1 MRSWTPSGWR
11 PRSRALTLSVVVCAL
26 AFGLLAD
33 APAARA
39 GAAVARSPMESAVST
54 SGGSWVILPMGD
66 PSDKSNTFWELF
78 HAVPGTSRWSLVTP
92 PGVADNGGLVAG
104 ASAGSVVVAVL
115 PSGLLRFSPL
125 ALSTDGG
132 KSWGPLLLPAGLAP
146 LPDALAYEAASPGGA
161 IALTGNGRALSVSGS
176 LSSWSP
182 LVSPAALARVAPRC
196 GVTALDAAAMLP
208 TGAPLIAT
216 GCRRGGQVEVFT
228 LTTGSWQPIGSTLG
242 GSLRGAAT
250 TVLRLEI
257 TGSTTTALVAATRAG
272 HSALV
277 ALWRTGNAPWTASAP
292 LAVNSGH
299 FVVISTSV
307 SAGGALA
314 VLLRSPTG
322 SPIALDIAPGVRVWS
337 PLPLL
342 PSGTSALALPATPV
356 TLDAEVIDAFTVHG
370 ASLGVYALSPS
381 GTRWVRV
388 QTSQI
393 PIAYGSSG

>member
-11 PRSRALTLSVVVCAL
+11 PRSRGLTLSVVVCAL

-161 IALTGNGRALSVSGS
+161 IALTGSGRALSAPEN

-182 LVSPAALARVAPRC
+182 LVSTAGLARVSPGC
-196 GVTALDAAAMLP
+196 GVTAFDAAAILP
-208 TGAPLIAT
+208 SGAPVIAT
-216 GCRRGGQVEVFT
+216 GCRRGGQVGVFT
-228 LTTGSWQPIGSTLG
+228 KTTGSWQPIGFTLG
-242 GSLRGAAT
+242 GSLRRAAT
-250 TVLRLEI
+250 TVLRLEV
-257 TGSTTTALVAATRAG
+257 TGSTTTVLVSASRAG
-272 HSALV
+272 RRALV
-277 ALWRTGNAPWTASAP
+277 ALWRTGGTPWTESVP
-292 LAVNSGH
+292 LAL
-299 FVVISTSV
+299 
-307 SAGGALA
+307 SAGGSVLSSSVGAGGGLA
-314 VLLRSPTG
+314 VLLG
-322 SPIALDIAPGVRVWS
+322 SPRGGRIAFDIASGGRLWS
-337 PLPLL
+337 PLPRL
-342 PSGTSALALPATPV
+342 PSRTTALALPTTPM
-356 TLDAEVIDAFTVHG
+356 TLDAEEVDAFTVDG
-370 ASLGVYALSPS
+370 GSLGVFALTPS
-381 GTRWVRV
+381 GTTWIRV
-388 QTSQI
+388 QSSEI
-393 PIAYGSSG
+393 PLAYGSSG

>member
-1 MRSWTPSGWR
+1 MGLLVSGW
-11 PRSRALTLSVVVCAL
+11 LSTAT
-26 AFGLLAD
+26 
-33 APAARA
+33 A
-39 GAAVARSPMESAVST
+39 GAAAAANAPAVSSVST
-54 SGGSWVILPMGD
+54 ASDSWVILPMGD
-66 PSDKSNTFWELF
+66 LSQRSNTFWELF
-78 HAVPGTSRWSLVTP
+78 HAVPGSSHWTLATP
-92 PGVADNGGLVAG
+92 PGVADNGGLVEG
-104 ASAGSVVVAVL
+104 ASDGAALVGVL
-115 PSGLLRFSPL
+115 PSDLLHFSPL
-125 ALSTDGG
+125 AQSGDGG
-132 KSWGPLLLPAGLAP
+132 TSWNPAFLPAGLAP
-146 LPDALAYEAASPGGA
+146 LPDALAYGTGAPGGA

-196 GVTALDAAAMLP
+196 GVTALDAAAILP

-216 GCRRGGQVEVFT
+216 GCRRGGQVGVFT

-292 LAVNSGH
+292 LAVSSGH

-337 PLPLL
+337 PLPRL

>member
-1 MRSWTPSGWR
+1 MSGW
-11 PRSRALTLSVVVCAL
+11 LSTATT
-26 AFGLLAD
+26 
-33 APAARA
+33 
-39 GAAVARSPMESAVST
+39 GAAAAANTSAVSSVST
-54 SGGSWVILPMGD
+54 ASDSWVILPMGD
-66 PSDKSNTFWELF
+66 LSQRSNTFWELF
-78 HAVPGTSRWSLVTP
+78 HAVPGSSHWTLVTP
-92 PGVADNGGLVAG
+92 PGVADNGGLVEG
-104 ASAGSVVVAVL
+104 ASDGAALVGVL
-115 PSGLLRFSPL
+115 PSDLLHFSPL
-125 ALSTDGG
+125 AQSGDGG
-132 KSWGPLLLPAGLAP
+132 TSWKPAFLPAGLAP
-146 LPDALAYEAASPGGA
+146 LPDALAYGTGAPGGA